1 MKYIFVILFFSVFLL
16 SCDSDTEE
24 IQKVNNIELSE
35 DTLTF
40 DYNGLG
46 DLISVKV
53 TSSQDWRLT
62 GRQDW
67 AVPSTDKGK
76 SGESVTFKLEPNT
89 GDNARIEVFTLF
101 CGNVNSQLKIIQT
114 PKGYVDY
121 LWGKTDIS
129 MDSNGGII
137 TSAIKSNMEFSY
149 EISEGAADW
158 IKLGNIAS
166 DTPEKW
172 IQFSVDPNDGFA
184 DRTAKI
190 SLFKGEAKSTLTI
203 AQEKRKDIIIQE
215 KELWEFGLEAAEI
228 IVKVRANVDYT
239 TTIDSKST
247 NWLTLVSIS
256 EPVDTE
262 VAGLQERSLKFSF
275 SAVDASRLATITLS
289 GDGITKIFKIRQSHP
304 NPTLINIPDQ
314 KFREYLN
321 DQGYIIPKGDL
332 AELTYNGLK
341 ATSLDISSYSYR
353 SIVSLKGID
362 GFTNLISLK
371 LEDISIV
378 ELDLSHNTKLT
389 TLDFSELSELE
400 NLILGD
406 INVQTLDIKNGYNST
421 PKRITV
427 SSSKVKNLSLAYTGS
442 YARWYDE
449 LQVIDI
455 SGCPALETADCRRNG
470 KKLTDVYISQ
480 NQKTRMNNNQ
490 LTITLTSGVDP
501 AIIKVK

>member
-89 GDNARIEVFTLF
+89 GDNSRIEVFTFF
-101 CGNVNSQLKIIQT
+101 CGNVNNQLKIIQT

-129 MDSNGGII
+129 IDANGGII

-172 IQFSVDPNDGFA
+172 IQFSVDPNESFA

-203 AQEKRKDIIIQE
+203 AQEKRKDIIVQE

-262 VAGLQERSLKFSF
+262 IPGLKERSLKFSF
-275 SAVDASRLATITLS
+275 PAVDASRLANITLL
-289 GDGITKIFKIRQSHP
+289 GDGITKTFKIRQSHP

-314 KFREYLN
+314 KFSEYLTN
-321 DQGYIIPKGDL
+321 QGYIIPKGEL
-332 AELTYNGLK
+332 VELTYNGLN
-341 ATSLDISSYSYR
+341 ATSFDISSNSN
-353 SIVSLKGID
+353 IESLKGIEN
-362 GFTNLISLK
+362 FSNLTSLK
-371 LEDISIV
+371 LESVWIV
-378 ELDLSHNTKLT
+378 GLDLSHNTKLT
-389 TLDFSELSELE
+389 SLDFSELNVLE

-406 INVQTLDIKNGYNST
+406 IDVETLDIKNGNWNST
-421 PKRITV
+421 PKRITI

-480 NQKTRMNNNQ
+480 DQKTRMNNNQ